1 MDYVCAL
8 SGVEAESGIPDEFSD
23 ELGTLPMGWTKVTIQ
38 RRLPNLE
45 WQELQQVKQL
55 AVQAAVSQ
63 LPEEQQVPQALRAI
77 EIQIAA
83 QFAAL
88 EDRLSPFLNMTEEI
102 YVAPPEEDEALA
114 SAFYSMRESLGL
126 PVPEEEDESTP
137 SPE

>member
-126 PVPEEEDESTP
+126 PVPEEDDESTP